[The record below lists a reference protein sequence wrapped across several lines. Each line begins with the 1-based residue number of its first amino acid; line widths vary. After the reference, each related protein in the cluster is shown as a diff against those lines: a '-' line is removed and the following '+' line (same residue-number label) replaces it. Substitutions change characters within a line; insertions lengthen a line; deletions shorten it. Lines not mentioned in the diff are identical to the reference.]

1 MLLQIKKQKNLAL
14 IKVQKNIKWVNAK
27 MKFTFLF
34 SMLFGI
40 ILLSL
45 SGCVVQNI
53 KERTGEKIVDVM
65 ETGRLEF
72 CNGTFPLKSYEQFL
86 KNNNKTWK
94 ELDSWCN
101 RQYGISSEY
110 REEEGD
116 VDSGGIENSAE

>member
-1 MLLQIKKQKNLAL
+1 
-14 IKVQKNIKWVNAK
+14 
-27 MKFTFLF
+27 MKFTLLF
-34 SMLFGI
+34 SMFFGVV
-40 ILLSL
+40 LLSL
-45 SGCVVQNI
+45 QGCVVENI
-53 KERTGEKIVDVM
+53 KERTGEKLVDVM
-65 ETGRLEF
+65 EKGRSEF